1 MESIVNSI
9 ISNYLAEYLVIN
21 PEKTKLSLFEGTVEL
36 QGVKFKKTF
45 FATLNLPYLELVEGY
60 IGKIFIKLSLPRFYL
75 YPIHV
80 LVDKIYIKVKPK
92 NMNKIKEE
100 EILATFEIYKK
111 KRLKQLE
118 ELMNV
123 KLTSIFENKNEQN
136 KTENKK
142 EKLTM
147 VENIINN
154 LHVKIQNI
162 VVIYEDC
169 ISNPIY
175 PINLG
180 ITLNNILIDSTNK
193 NFNYEQL
200 SEEEKVSPLKYKK
213 LSIENLNIFL
223 DNINS
228 EDIINNNGE
237 INTKLKIKEETRK
250 NLDEKEKIYL
260 NDSIDFYLYCESEI
274 QYYSK
279 DSNYHSYLLRDLN
292 PEIRLVINQNF
303 YKENNKDPEMLG
315 TIDIKTIS
323 VEVSNMQ
330 VKALTDAINYITL
343 KNFYQKTIIDNHFN
357 KVEKIDNDLIRNYL
371 DLYSQ
376 YYKTKYIE
384 VYKNEKENKKFIES
398 MEKYEKNLKLES
410 IQAIREMG
418 NDIIQNMIELGKID
432 KEIKNADGGFWS
444 FFKSKNNDEIE
455 KLKLEREKKIKEQDE
470 LKLKNNTLNQ
480 FKDYFTGMLK
490 NDESVKSK
498 EDKTEFMFIFLMEKL
513 NLVIKEQNKERK
525 TKKIFEINFIK
536 FESQLIIKTISQSIK
551 FNLNDM
557 QFSQYLSENK
567 NYETILYS
575 KNIDFD
581 KKDEIISLISIEFE
595 HNTKFP
601 ISPFKIKLHF
611 GKQLFI
617 IIDYYYLYYLYN
629 LFLKHINAIDFNNL
643 SVLVNEKITS
653 IVKVGYENLVKNR
666 IIEEEKEENN
676 NKLFNLHVDI
686 SLTTPILLFPLNFR
700 KANNKQMLYISL
712 GILKIK
718 SKLADTSNE
727 QEIYDKYIIELS
739 NFIMKTI
746 DIYNTDEMIKDDVGE
761 KIIYKSS
768 FNIELQNYIF
778 ETQKK
783 SHKTKEF
790 SPLIVNINLNNIKL
804 SLCEEQIIFLINYLE
819 NFLRTMNEFE
829 RVRLIKKE
837 NLNKKEKSEIP
848 NKDNIPL
855 SKNEN
860 QSIKNN
866 SIFNK
871 PSNIKENKTNNG
883 EQNIEKKQSRKDESD
898 SNILKLFI
906 KFGNVQVFLIRNLTE
921 TKKINFLSF
930 FFKESSLN
938 LFLKLNNSINMDIS
952 FGHFYLYDK
961 DQKINS
967 STKKEEDIINP
978 EFKYIIGTTFFDFQT
993 PKEKKIKLSDI
1004 YNNKYEKNSNTDT
1017 PGNESIKIVL
1027 NLDAI
1032 TNQIDVNITM
1042 CKLTLS
1048 PNLSTISRIYKFI
1061 FKYIEIYNQSVYNL
1075 MFEKL
1080 KEEIN
1085 DKNQNQNNFEGD
1097 SPAPV
1102 IIHTNLKENLVLD
1115 KDNTYKTREKS
1126 TINVMFTMEGINLL
1140 LPIEHDSNNTYIIFM
1155 SLEMPMNYIMKTD
1168 ADLYFKDSKLIK
1180 RHYFMK
1186 KNQLS
1191 IYIKKGSFSI
1201 YEYKDDF
1208 ILLNYKE
1215 KLMNDFEFSFFLDN
1229 SLDNKEKTNNNYIK
1243 IAFDRITEI
1252 SLNINHVIIL
1262 LGLYEKLNEFI
1273 KDINEKDIN
1282 KLIPNKD
1289 QEIMNDEDFKRAL
1302 SNSIINDREKQEK
1315 NEKLKRKEK
1324 ELIDDIN
1331 YTDIFTYD
1339 IIFSNFYIKFYDII
1353 DGVYQSLFE
1362 FSMNDTKIELL
1373 QNFNPKDSTNLREYI
1388 KSTFSSNEQNK
1399 KRLDSYDKNNIFLYL
1414 KILTNIEVKL
1424 LNNYLNQWEYF
1435 IEPFQL
1441 EFYFSQLL
1449 KRMRP
1454 NIELFINNMINI
1466 NISLNFSKILRFAIK
1481 KFILKRE
1488 ELKKVK
1494 EETPYDNET
1503 ITPDTPRYLG
1513 YESPL
1518 LIIENNSGVDMHI
1531 WFDNIKYENAN
1542 NDSIIIIKS
1551 NDKYELTNN
1560 LLTKLNVLN
1569 PKRRNKN
1576 FNSTMSYKFCLDKK
1590 LIQELNIN
1598 ENNLIG
1604 NNFNINYHHMEIH
1617 SLSRLAKVSIE
1628 SCSDNLLIRHII
1640 FSSLISLNNESHYKD
1655 LEMYNNIEKINIGN
1669 KKKQNIPISWLLR
1682 KNNQILYLVNEGD
1695 EKIIFENMF
1704 NIEKMNKVIKFKN
1717 GKVIMIDI
1725 IKYKLN
1731 LDEYYLNNNISEN
1744 KENIYRIDLI
1754 ISSPINILNNTPYEF
1769 SINANEKIPS
1779 MKCLSSNINDPNLLV
1794 EYYQKMKRQF
1804 KYNSEIIMRIIKD
1817 IQLQILYND
1826 KYILAHTYIYEED
1839 IEEGK
1844 ASNSFSIYNKSLSIL
1859 LKNNNSQE
1867 FLICRLIF
1875 YNPYKSLQFDNK
1887 SYKEMQIELNSFRY
1901 EIIFDYYFVNKTS
1914 NNLYFNNKYID
1925 IVKASKDNILIQAKK
1940 LLPISKILL
1949 KDSINLR
1956 KTQKDW
1962 TENFEFTA
1970 LGKEF
1975 ILNLKNENKTYNAI
1989 SIMAEVSMIFKKS
2002 ITFTMEDKFVVI
2014 NELPFD
2020 IYIKEDKMNIIVKYK
2035 SKESN
2040 ILLLNNE
2047 TLEEK
2052 SSFRLG
2058 INNCFSH
2065 IFDPSKLGSYD
2076 LLIPYDQKTFE
2087 KYTIDSQNKL
2097 VEYDS
2102 KLYFPIRCIIN
2113 NIKTNTIYILFSLSN
2128 QYINQLT
2135 NRTPKTIQVF
2145 IHDHKNKRFLVKP
2158 EKTIPLVYINH
2169 EDKYKPVENIS
2180 IVFEG
2185 NIKTRVNINDIATK
2199 FLTKN
2204 KNYYIRIRPENN
2216 NSTKSITLFTK
2227 NDKRLLKDLSIKKR
2241 IKKYITSKGAK
2252 VLLNLEGIG
2261 LSFIDKTPKEIFY
2274 FSLYKIFLNYSFSS
2288 YQNILN
2294 EIKLYNSFTFSI
2306 KNVEL
2311 DYCLDNAYEIVFNPT
2326 NQILPLKYEEKIE
2339 KAKKN
2344 KSIKEKDKVKEEDEE
2359 TPFIQLVLS
2368 QKVIQEIVNNK
2379 KNVLYSIYPIV
2390 AFVVQEFDVRINT
2403 ILINCFI
2410 NLLNQYMQILFP
2422 ESENI
2427 NNIDMINLQK
2437 ESNIMKDDNLNLKE
2451 ISNTLLKKGE
2461 DRNMNQL
2468 IINYLTLSAIRANT
2482 TFKINKNAIEIN
2494 FIPQLILTVL
2504 NILCSSLTSFSDVTI
2519 KLSELTFVN
2528 VFNDYDSLQM
2538 KLLTFY
2544 KNELLSQIYKIIF
2557 SMDLIGNP
2565 INLVEG
2571 LGTGIFEFFN
2581 EPRKGL
2587 LKGPAEFGLGIAKG
2601 TKALVSNIV
2610 GSGFKSASKITGSL
2624 LTASKNLSSFG
2635 TKEEE
2640 VIIKEEEKPRGF
2652 FSGTLSG
2659 IKKGFGEIKSGVT
2672 GIVTKPIEQSKKSGF
2687 GGFFKGLG
2695 SGLLGAV
2702 LTPVNTVLT
2711 VGNEV
2716 SSGISNSEFISNKK
2730 ALRRFRLPRTLYR
2743 YVPIKPYDER
2753 AETERKNK
2761 RKEIEGK
2768 DKIVVFSLSNDSLC
2782 LENSTQL
2789 IMCTVLK
2796 DNYVLLLTDVMI
2808 KILDK
2813 ECKTFIKKIYVCN
2826 IKSVV
2831 EKENNIIL
2839 NMKNNEQELFL
2850 FSIQKDKKSFIN
2862 EINNL
2867 IK

>member
-1 MESIVNSI
+1 MNSL
-9 ISNYLAEYLVIN
+9 ISSYLAEYLVIN
-21 PEKTKLSLFEGTVEL
+21 PEKTKLSILEGTVEL
-36 QGVKFKKTF
+36 QGVKFKKTL
-45 FATLNLPYLELVEGY
+45 FATLNLPYLELVDGY
-60 IGKIFIKLSLPRFYL
+60 IGKIFIQLSLPRFYL
-75 YPIHV
+75 YPINV
-80 LVDKIYIKVKPK
+80 LVDKIYVKVKPK
-92 NMNKIKEE
+92 NTNKMKEE
-100 EILATFEIYKK
+100 EILATFDIYKK
-111 KRLKQLE
+111 KRLLQLE
-118 ELMNV
+118 KLMNI
-123 KLTSIFENKNEQN
+123 KLASIFENKNDNN
-136 KTENKK
+136 KTETKK

-147 VENIINN
+147 LENIINN

-162 VVIYEDC
+162 VTIYEDC
-169 ISNPIY
+169 ISNENY
-175 PINLG
+175 PITLG
-180 ITLNNILIDSTNK
+180 VTLNRIFIDSTSK
-193 NFNYEQL
+193 NFNYNQL
-200 SEEEKVSPLKYKK
+200 SEEEKLSPLKYKK
-213 LSIENLNIFL
+213 LTIENLNIFL
-223 DNINS
+223 DSINP
-228 EDIINNNGE
+228 EDIIKKNGE
-237 INTKLKIKEETRK
+237 IIKTKLKIREETRK
-250 NLDEKEKIYL
+250 KLDEKEKIYL
-260 NDSIDFYLYCESEI
+260 FDSIDFYLYCESEI

-279 DSNYHSYLLRDLN
+279 DSNYHNYLLRDLN
-292 PEIRLVINQNF
+292 PEIRLVINENF
-303 YKENNKDPEMLG
+303 HKENNTEPEMKG

-330 VKALTDAINYITL
+330 VKALTDTINYISL
-343 KNFYQKTIIDNHFN
+343 QNFYQKTIIDNHFI
-357 KVEKIDNDLIRNYL
+357 KVEKIDNNLIRNYL
-371 DLYSQ
+371 DEYSQ
-376 YYKTKYIE
+376 YYKTKYIKI
-384 VYKNEKENKKFIES
+384 YKNDKENKKFLAN
-398 MEKYEKNLKLES
+398 MEVIEKNLRLES
-410 IQAIREMG
+410 IQTIREMG
-418 NDIIQNMIELGKID
+418 NDIINSMIEIGKID
-432 KEIKNADGGFWS
+432 KEIKDADGGFWS
-444 FFKSKNNDEIE
+444 FFRSKNNEEIE
-455 KLKLEREKKIKEQDE
+455 KLKLEREKKIKEQEE
-470 LKLKNNTLNQ
+470 LKLKNDTLNQ
-480 FKDYFTGMLK
+480 FKDYFVEKMK
-490 NDESVKSK
+490 NDENDKTK
-498 EDKTEFMFIFLMEKL
+498 EDKIEFVFIFLMEKL
-513 NLVIKEQNKERK
+513 NLVIKEQNKDEK
-525 TKKIFEINFIK
+525 MKKIFEINFIK
-536 FESQLIIKTISQSIK
+536 FESQLMLKAISQSIK
-551 FNLNDM
+551 LNLYDM
-557 QFSQYLSENK
+557 QFSQFLSDNK
-567 NYETILYS
+567 DYEKILYS
-575 KNIDFD
+575 KNFDID
-581 KKDEIISLISIEFE
+581 KKEENTKSLISIEFE
-595 HNTKFP
+595 HNIKFP

-629 LFLKHINAIDFNNL
+629 LFLKHINALDFDNI
-643 SVLVNEKITS
+643 SSSINETITS
-653 IVKVGYENLVKNR
+653 IVKSGYENLVKSR
-666 IIEEEKEENN
+666 GMEEDKEENN
-676 NKLFNLHVDI
+676 KKLMNIHVDI

-700 KANNKQMLYISL
+700 DENNKQMLYISL

-718 SKLADTSNE
+718 SQLADTANE

-746 DIYNTDEMIKDDVGE
+746 NIYNTDEMIKDDVGD

-768 FNIELQNYIF
+768 FNIELQNYIY
-778 ETQKK
+778 EIQKK
-783 SHKTKEF
+783 SHKTKDF
-790 SPLIVNINLNNIKL
+790 SPLIVNINLKNIKL
-804 SLCEEQIIFLINYLE
+804 GLCEEQIIFLINYLE
-819 NFLRTMNEFE
+819 YFLRAKNEFE
-829 RVRLIKKE
+829 REEQLLKKE
-837 NLNKKEKSEIP
+837 NANEKEKNESL
-848 NKDNIPL
+848 NQAQIPL
-855 SKNEN
+855 SKETNNNKSELLSESQKKKEN
-860 QSIKNN
+860 IVDSSKEKQKIKNIN
-866 SIFNK
+866 
-871 PSNIKENKTNNG
+871 
-883 EQNIEKKQSRKDESD
+883 KDEI
-898 SNILKLFI
+898 SNILKLNI
-906 KFGNVQVFLIRNLTE
+906 KFGIVQLFLIRNLNE

-930 FFKESSLN
+930 FFKES
-938 LFLKLNNSINMDIS
+938 FLYLLMQSNNSIDMDIS

-961 DQKINS
+961 DLKIDET
-967 STKKEEDIINP
+967 TKKEVEAINP
-978 EFKYIIGTTFFDFQT
+978 EFKYIMGTTLFDFKS
-993 PKEKKIKLSDI
+993 PKGNKIKFSEI
-1004 YNNKYEKNSNTDT
+1004 YNYEHDKSPNQETL
-1017 PGNESIKIVL
+1017 GNESIKMKL

-1032 TNQIDVNITM
+1032 TNQIDINIMM

-1048 PNLSTISRIYKFI
+1048 PNFSTLSRALKFI
-1061 FKYIEIYNQSVYNL
+1061 FKYLEIYNQSIINL
-1075 MFEKL
+1075 KFEKL
-1080 KEEIN
+1080 REQIK
-1085 DKNQNQNNFEGD
+1085 DKNEKKFKGA
-1097 SPAPV
+1097 SPAPPP
-1102 IIHTNLKENLVLD
+1102 LD
-1115 KDNTYKTREKS
+1115 KNNYNILDIEKDSIFKTREKS
-1126 TINVMFTMEGINLL
+1126 TLNIMFTMEGINVL
-1140 LPIEHDSNNTYIIFM
+1140 LPIDYDSKNTYIIFM

-1168 ADLYFKDSKLIK
+1168 AELSIKDSQLIK
-1180 RHYFMK
+1180 QHFFMK
-1186 KNQLS
+1186 KSQLS
-1191 IYIKKGSFSI
+1191 IYIKEGSFSI
-1201 YEYKDDF
+1201 YEFKDDF
-1208 ILLNYKE
+1208 ILLNNKK
-1215 KLMNDFEFSFFLDN
+1215 KLINDFEMSFFLN
-1229 SLDNKEKTNNNYIK
+1229 SSLDNKEKTNNNYIK
-1243 IAFDRITEI
+1243 ISFDRDTEI
-1252 SLNINHVIIL
+1252 SININHVIIF
-1262 LGLYEKLNEFI
+1262 LGLFEKLNEFLVSLNP
-1273 KDINEKDIN
+1273 DEKQ
-1282 KLIPNKD
+1282 KKIPNKTE
-1289 QEIMNDEDFKRAL
+1289 EIINDDDLKRAIN
-1302 SNSIINDREKQEK
+1302 NSIINERERIEA
-1315 NEKLKRKEK
+1315 NEKLKRKESK
-1324 ELIDDIN
+1324 LKNEIQ
-1331 YTDIFTYD
+1331 YTDIFSYE
-1339 IIFSNFYIKFYDII
+1339 IIFPDFYIKFYDII

-1362 FSMNDTKIELL
+1362 FSMKDTKTEFL
-1373 QNFNPKDSTNLREYI
+1373 QNNNPKDSTNLIQYI
-1388 KSTFSSNEQNK
+1388 KSTFSNDEKDK
-1399 KRLDSYDKNNIFLYL
+1399 KKLDSYDKKNIFLFF
-1414 KILTNIEVKL
+1414 KILTNVEIKS
-1424 LNNYLNQWEYF
+1424 LNNYLNQWEYLV
-1435 IEPFQL
+1435 EPFKL
-1441 EFYFSQLL
+1441 EFYFCQLL

-1454 NIELFINNMINI
+1454 NIELFVNNMINI
-1466 NISLNFSKILRFAIK
+1466 NVSLNFAKILQFAIK
-1481 KFILKRE
+1481 KFTLKQAE
-1488 ELKKVK
+1488 IKKEK
-1494 EETPYDNET
+1494 EETLYDGDT
-1503 ITPDTPRYLG
+1503 ITDNIDTPRYLG

-1518 LIIENNSGVDMHI
+1518 LVIENNTGVDMEI

-1542 NDSIIIIKS
+1542 KESIITIKK
-1551 NDKYELTNN
+1551 DEKCELTIN
-1560 LLTKLNVLN
+1560 LLKKLNVGK
-1569 PKRRNKN
+1569 KRNNNN
-1576 FNSTMSYKFCLDKK
+1576 FNSTMSYKFCLDKN
-1590 LIQELNIN
+1590 LIKELNIK
-1598 ENNLIG
+1598 EKNLIG
-1604 NNFNINYHHMEIH
+1604 NNFNINYHQMSIH
-1617 SLSRLAKVSIE
+1617 NISSQVKISVE

-1640 FSSLISLNNESHYKD
+1640 FSSLISLKNETPYQNIGIS
-1655 LEMYNNIEKINIGN
+1655 NNIEEINLSM
-1669 KKKQNIPISWLLR
+1669 KKKQNIPVSWLLEKLNPNLCLIHDGDMKILM
-1682 KNNQILYLVNEGD
+1682 KNMSDINN
-1695 EKIIFENMF
+1695 
-1704 NIEKMNKVIKFKN
+1704 MNKVVKFKN
-1717 GKVIMIDI
+1717 GNVIMVDI

-1744 KENIYRIDLI
+1744 KEDIYRIDLI

-1925 IVKASKDNILIQAKK
+1925 TVKASKDNILIRAKK

-2128 QYINQLT
+2128 QYISQLT

-2344 KSIKEKDKVKEEDEE
+2344 KSIKDKDKVKEEDEE

-2427 NNIDMINLQK
+2427 NNIDMINIYK
-2437 ESNIMKDDNLNLKE
+2437 ESSIMKDDNLNLKE

-2730 ALRRFRLPRTLYR
+2730 ALRRFRLSRTLYR

>member
-9 ISNYLAEYLVIN
+9 ISSYLAEYLVIN
-21 PEKTKLSLFEGTVEL
+21 PEKTKLSLFQGTVEL

-75 YPIHV
+75 YPINV
-80 LVDKIYIKVKPK
+80 LVDKIYVKVKPK

-100 EILATFEIYKK
+100 DILAAFEIYKK
-111 KRLKQLE
+111 KRLQQLE

-136 KTENKK
+136 QTENKK

-154 LHVKIQNI
+154 LHVKIKNI

-175 PINLG
+175 PITLG
-180 ITLNNILIDSTNK
+180 ITLNSILIDSTNK
-193 NFNYEQL
+193 NFNYEEL
-200 SEEEKVSPLKYKK
+200 SDEEKVSPLKYKK
-213 LSIENLNIFL
+213 LSIQNLNIFL
-223 DNINS
+223 DNINP

-237 INTKLKIKEETRK
+237 INTKLKIREETRK
-250 NLDEKEKIYL
+250 NLDENEKIYL

-279 DSNYHSYLLRDLN
+279 DSNYHSYLFRDLN
-292 PEIRLVINQNF
+292 PEIRLVINQDF

-330 VKALTDAINYITL
+330 VKALTDTINYITL

-371 DLYSQ
+371 DEYSQ

-384 VYKNEKENKKFIES
+384 IYKNDNENKKFLEN

-455 KLKLEREKKIKEQDE
+455 KLKIEREKKIKEQNE

-480 FKDYFTGMLK
+480 FKDYFAGMLK
-490 NDESVKSK
+490 SDENDKSK

-513 NLVIKEQNKERK
+513 NLVIKEQNKEKK
-525 TKKIFEINFIK
+525 TKKIFEINFMK
-536 FESQLIIKTISQSIK
+536 FETQLIIKSISQSIRL
-551 FNLNDM
+551 NLNDM
-557 QFSQYLSENK
+557 QFNQYLSENK

-575 KNIDFD
+575 KNIDID
-581 KKDEIISLISIEFE
+581 KKDELISLISIEFE
-595 HNTKFP
+595 HNTKLP

-629 LFLKHINAIDFNNL
+629 LFLKHINALDFNNL

-653 IVKVGYENLVKNR
+653 IVKVGYENLIKNR
-666 IIEEEKEENN
+666 SIEEENEEND

-718 SKLADTSNE
+718 SKLADTSHE

-761 KIIYKSS
+761 KIIYRSS

-783 SHKTKEF
+783 SHKTKDF

-829 RVRLIKKE
+829 REKLLNKE
-837 NLNKKEKSEIP
+837 NLNEKEKNENL
-848 NKDNIPL
+848 NKEDVPL

-860 QSIKNN
+860 QSKKNK
-866 SIFNK
+866 SIIDK
-871 PSNIKENKTNNG
+871 SSNIKDNKTKTDD
-883 EQNIEKKQSRKDESD
+883 EKQKKKDEKA

-938 LFLKLNNSINMDIS
+938 LFMQSNNSINMDIS
-952 FGHFYLYDK
+952 FGHFCLYDK
-961 DQKINS
+961 DQKINE
-967 STKKEEDIINP
+967 STKKEVDIINP
-978 EFKYIIGTTFFDFQT
+978 EFKYIIGTTFFDFETQ
-993 PKEKKIKLSDI
+993 KEKKIKFSDI
-1004 YNNKYEKNSNTDT
+1004 YNYTNEQSTNQDT
-1017 PGNESIKIVL
+1017 QGNESIKVFL
-1027 NLDAI
+1027 NLDEI
-1032 TNQIDVNITM
+1032 TKQIDVNITM

-1048 PNLSTISRIYKFI
+1048 PNLSTISRLYKFI
-1061 FKYIEIYNQSVYNL
+1061 FKYLEIYNQSVNNL
-1075 MFEKL
+1075 KFEKL
-1080 KEEIN
+1080 KEEMS
-1085 DKNQNQNNFEGD
+1085 DKIENKFEGD
-1097 SPAPV
+1097 SPAP
-1102 IIHTNLKENLVLD
+1102 IIIDVNLKKNLTLDIYRENIL
-1115 KDNTYKTREKS
+1115 KTREKS
-1126 TINVMFTMEGINLL
+1126 TMNVMFTMEGINLL
-1140 LPIEHDSNNTYIIFM
+1140 LPIEHDSSNTHIIFM
-1155 SLEMPMNYIMKTD
+1155 SLEMRINYIMKTD
-1168 ADLYFKDSKLIK
+1168 AELYLKDSKLIK
-1180 RHYFMK
+1180 QHYFMK

-1208 ILLNYKE
+1208 ILLNNKE
-1215 KLMNDFEFSFFLDN
+1215 KIMDDFKISFFLDN
-1229 SLDNKEKTNNNYIK
+1229 SIDNKEKTNNNYIK
-1243 IAFDRITEI
+1243 IDFDRITEI
-1252 SLNINHVIIL
+1252 SLNINHMIIFL
-1262 LGLYEKLNEFI
+1262 EFYEKLNEFI
-1273 KDINEKDIN
+1273 KDINEKEIN
-1282 KLIPNKD
+1282 KLIPNKN

-1302 SNSIINDREKQEK
+1302 SNSIINEREKQEK

-1324 ELIDDIN
+1324 ELINEIN
-1331 YTDIFTYD
+1331 YTDIITYD
-1339 IIFSNFYIKFYDII
+1339 IIFTNFYIKFYDII

-1362 FSMNDTKIELL
+1362 FSMKDTKTEFL
-1373 QNFNPKDSTNLREYI
+1373 QNLNPKDSTNLREYI
-1388 KSTFSSNEQNK
+1388 KSTFSPNEQNK
-1399 KRLDSYDKNNIFLYL
+1399 KRLDSYDINNIFMYL

-1441 EFYFSQLL
+1441 EFYFCQLL

-1466 NISLNFSKILRFAIK
+1466 NVSLNFSKILRFAMK
-1481 KFILKRE
+1481 KFILKQE
-1488 ELKKVK
+1488 EFKKEK
-1494 EETPYDNET
+1494 EETPYDSET
-1503 ITPDTPRYLG
+1503 ITPQMDTPRYLG

-1518 LIIENNSGVDMHI
+1518 LIIENNSGVDMQI
-1531 WFDNIKYENAN
+1531 WFDNIKYENEN
-1542 NDSIIIIKS
+1542 KDSIITIKS
-1551 NDKYELTNN
+1551 NEKYELTNN
-1560 LLTKLNVLN
+1560 LLMELNVLN
-1569 PKRRNKN
+1569 PNSRNKN
-1576 FNSTMSYKFCLDKK
+1576 FNSTMSYKFCLDKN
-1590 LIQELNIN
+1590 LIHELNIDGKH
-1598 ENNLIG
+1598 LIG
-1604 NNFNINYHHMEIH
+1604 NYFNINYHHMEIH
-1617 SLSRLAKVSIE
+1617 NLSSQVKVSIE

-1640 FSSLISLNNESHYKD
+1640 FSSLISLNNESHYND
-1655 LEMYNNIEKINIGN
+1655 IEIYNNIEKMNLGN
-1669 KKKQNIPISWLLR
+1669 KKRQNIPISWLLR
-1682 KNNQILYLVNEGD
+1682 KNNQILYLVNDGD
-1695 EKIIFENMF
+1695 AKIIFENMF
-1704 NIEKMNKVIKFKN
+1704 NIDKMNKVIKFKN
-1717 GKVIMIDI
+1717 GKAIMVDI

-1731 LDEYYLNNNISEN
+1731 LDEYYLDKNITEN
-1744 KENIYRIDLI
+1744 KEDIYRIDLI

-1769 SINANEKIPS
+1769 SLNTNEKIPS
-1779 MKCLSSNINDPNLLV
+1779 MKSLSSNINDANLLV
-1794 EYYQKMKRQF
+1794 EYCQKMKRQF

-1817 IQLQILYND
+1817 IKLQILYHD
-1826 KYILAHTYIYEED
+1826 KYIIADTYIYEED

-1844 ASNSFSIYNKSLSIL
+1844 SSNGFSIYNNSLSIL
-1859 LKNNNSQE
+1859 LKNNNSKE
-1867 FLICRLIF
+1867 FLICRLILN
-1875 YNPYKSLQFDNK
+1875 NPYKTLQFDNK

-1914 NNLYFNNKYID
+1914 NNLYFNNKYLD
-1925 IVKASKDNILIQAKK
+1925 IVRASKDNILIQAKK
-1940 LLPISKILL
+1940 LLPTSKILL
-1949 KDSINLR
+1949 QDSINLR
-1956 KTQKDW
+1956 KTQKEW
-1962 TENFEFTA
+1962 TQNFEYTA

-1975 ILNLKNENKTYNAI
+1975 ILNVKNESKTYNSV
-1989 SIMAEVSMIFKKS
+1989 SIMANVSMIFKKS
-2002 ITFTMEDKFVVI
+2002 ITFTIEEKFVVI

-2020 IYIKEDKMNIIVKYK
+2020 IYIKEEKMNNIVKYK

-2040 ILLLNNE
+2040 ILLLNDE
-2047 TLEEK
+2047 TLEDK
-2052 SSFRLG
+2052 SSFRVG

-2065 IFDPSKLGSYD
+2065 IFDPSKLGSHD
-2076 LLIPYDQKTFE
+2076 LLIAYDKNTFE
-2087 KYTIDSQNKL
+2087 KYNIDTNNKL

-2113 NIKTNTIYILFSLSN
+2113 NIRTNTIYILFSLSD

-2135 NRTPKTIQVF
+2135 NRTPQSIQVF

-2158 EKTIPLVYINH
+2158 EKTIPLVYISH
-2169 EDKYKPVENIS
+2169 DDKYKPVENIS
-2180 IVFEG
+2180 IIFEG
-2185 NIKTRVNINDIATK
+2185 NIKTKVNINDIATK
-2199 FLTKN
+2199 FLTKD
-2204 KNYYIRIRPENN
+2204 KKYYIRIRPENN

-2227 NDKRLLKDLSIKKR
+2227 NDERLLKDLSIKKR

-2294 EIKLYNSFTFSI
+2294 EIKLYKSFTFSI

-2311 DYCLDNAYEIVFNPT
+2311 DYCLDNAYEIIFNPT

-2339 KAKKN
+2339 KEKNKKN
-2344 KSIKEKDKVKEEDEE
+2344 KKDKDKEEDEE

-2379 KNVLYSIYPIV
+2379 TNVLYSIYPIV
-2390 AFVVQEFDVRINT
+2390 AFVVQEFDVRMNT

-2422 ESENI
+2422 ENENI
-2427 NNIDMINLQK
+2427 DNIDIINIHK
-2437 ESNIMKDDNLNLKE
+2437 EKNNLMEGDNLSLDE
-2451 ISNTLLKKGE
+2451 ISNNLLKKGE
-2461 DRNMNQL
+2461 GRNMNQL
-2468 IINYLTLSAIRANT
+2468 IINYLTLSAIRVNT
-2482 TFKINKNAIEIN
+2482 TFKINKNAIEID

-2528 VFNDYDSLQM
+2528 VFNDYDSLLT
-2538 KLLTFY
+2538 KLTTFY
-2544 KNELLSQIYKIIF
+2544 KDELLAQIYKIIF

-2571 LGTGIFEFFN
+2571 LGTGIYEFFN

-2624 LTASKNLSSFG
+2624 LNASKNLSSFG

-2640 VIIKEEEKPRGF
+2640 VIVKEEEKPRGF

-2659 IKKGFGEIKSGVT
+2659 IKKGFGEITSGVA
-2672 GIVTKPIEQSKKSGF
+2672 GIVTKPIEQTKKGGF

-2730 ALRRFRLPRTLYR
+2730 ILRRFRLPRTLYR

-2768 DKIVVFSLSNDSLC
+2768 SKIVVFSLSNDSLC

-2789 IMCTVLK
+2789 IMCTMLQN
-2796 DNYVLLLTDVMI
+2796 NYVLLLTDVML
-2808 KILDK
+2808 KIMDK

-2826 IKSVV
+2826 IKNVE
-2831 EKENNIIL
+2831 EKENNVIL
-2839 NMKNNEQELFL
+2839 NMKNNKQELFL
-2850 FSIQKDKKSFIN
+2850 FKVPKDKKTFIN
-2862 EINNL
+2862 EIDNL